1 MSANSQ
7 FSNLLLIALQL
18 YLWVVV
24 LRAILQYF
32 QADFHNPF
40 SLFIDRLTKP
50 FILALRQFLPRIGGA
65 DILSPIV
72 LVGIVA
78 TAERV
83 LAIFQEELNFSLL
96 GLVFIVIAR
105 VLRIVTYVFIAA
117 VLARVIISWVAPR
130 KLSITRL
137 IVTVSE
143 PLMSPVRKILPTFGG
158 LDFSPIIVFLAL
170 ELFNGLVVLN
180 IETWGYSLLA

>member
-1 MSANSQ
+1 MSTNSQ
-7 FSNLLLIALQL
+7 FSNLLLIVLQL
-18 YLWVVV
+18 YLWAVV
-24 LRAILQYF
+24 LRAVLQYL

-50 FILALRQFLPRIGGA
+50 FILVLRQILPRIGGA

-72 LVGIVA
+72 LVGIVS
-78 TAERV
+78 TAERSLV
-83 LAIFQEELNFSLL
+83 IFQEDFNFNLF
-96 GLVFIVIAR
+96 GLVFIVVAR
-105 VLRIVTYVFIAA
+105 VLRIATYVFIAA

-130 KLSITRL
+130 QSSIIRL
-137 IVTVSE
+137 VVTVSE
-143 PLMSPVRKILPTFGG
+143 PLMSPVRRILPTFGG

>member
-1 MSANSQ
+1 MAATSQ
-7 FSNLLLIALQL
+7 FSNLLLIVLQL
-18 YLWVVV
+18 YLWAVVI
-24 LRAILQYF
+24 RAILQYL

-50 FILALRQFLPRIGGA
+50 FILVLRRILPRIGGA

-78 TAERV
+78 TAERS
-83 LAIFQEELNFSLL
+83 LAISQGDFNFNLF
-96 GLVFIVIAR
+96 GMVFIVIAR
-105 VLRIVTYVFIAA
+105 VLRITTYVFIAA
-117 VLARVIISWVAPR
+117 VLARVIISWVGPR
-130 KLSITRL
+130 KMSITRL

-143 PLMSPVRKILPTFGG
+143 PLMKPVRKFLPTFGG

-180 IETWGYSLLA
+180 IETWGYSLLV